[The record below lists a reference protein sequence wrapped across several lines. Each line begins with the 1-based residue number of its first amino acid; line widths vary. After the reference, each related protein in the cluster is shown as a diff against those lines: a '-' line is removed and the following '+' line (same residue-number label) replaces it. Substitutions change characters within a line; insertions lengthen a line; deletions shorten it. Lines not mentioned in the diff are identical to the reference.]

1 MDLAFMRLGQIR
13 GRLFFDVGAAW
24 WVFDGQ
30 KYNQFFEPGFTFME
44 DGVLVDGVSSYG
56 VGLDLLLFG
65 LPMHFDWSKIWNF
78 DEQLGDTQ
86 FDFWVGVGF

>member
-1 MDLAFMRLGQIR
+1 MDLAFMPLGQIR

-24 WVFDGQ
+24 WVIDGQ
-30 KYNQFFEPGFTFME
+30 KYNQFFQPGFTFME
-44 DGVLVDGVSSYG
+44 GGTLVDGVSSYG

-65 LPMHFDWSKIWNF
+65 LPMHFDWTKIWNF

-86 FDFWVGVGF
+86 FEFWIGVGF